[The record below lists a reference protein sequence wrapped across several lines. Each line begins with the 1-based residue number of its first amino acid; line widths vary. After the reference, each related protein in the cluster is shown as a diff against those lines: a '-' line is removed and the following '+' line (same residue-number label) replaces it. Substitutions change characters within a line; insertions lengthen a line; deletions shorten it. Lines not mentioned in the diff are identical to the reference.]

1 MDFDELML
9 FLLVFYAGLA
19 VALIASIRKFL
30 EEDVTI
36 VRFLPESSGDAA
48 VATAARLPDPGGD
61 E

>member
-9 FLLVFYAGLA
+9 LLLVFYAGLT
-19 VALIASIRKFL
+19 VALIASIRKCL
-30 EEDVTI
+30 KEDVTI

-48 VATAARLPDPGGD
+48 VAAAPHLSDAGGD